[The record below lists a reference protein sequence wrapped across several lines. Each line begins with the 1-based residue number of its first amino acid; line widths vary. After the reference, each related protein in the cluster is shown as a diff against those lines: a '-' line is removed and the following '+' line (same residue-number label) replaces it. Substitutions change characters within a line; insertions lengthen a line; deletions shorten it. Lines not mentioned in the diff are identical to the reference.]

1 MNHAQRVSINEDS
14 VSRTLVGDLFMLV
27 SSWHKMWK
35 GRSRS
40 CMGVAR
46 TSAFIFVLAV
56 PLVLAGGDGAA
67 STRTEAAFASSST
80 LPFDDYMQITDWFS
94 TYASTVDRKKWSTFP
109 DLFTENAFIDYRE
122 SGGSH
127 GNVTKMKRWLET
139 VFQFF
144 SASQHLISNI
154 QVVKYIDHRNVEV
167 RAMFFNPMNVV
178 FLPYQ
183 PFFTCGGWYNH
194 KFVKM
199 GDGKWRSKY
208 LRVEIA
214 FNNSVWHTTCLV
226 VVLCAAIWYILSRFC
241 CCFASR
247 QIMSSK
253 EKTK

>member
-1 MNHAQRVSINEDS
+1 MMCKYRLQ
-14 VSRTLVGDLFMLV
+14 SRT
-27 SSWHKMWK
+27 
-35 GRSRS
+35 
-40 CMGVAR
+40 GV
-46 TSAFIFVLAV
+46 TYMFAFLFVLAV
-56 PLVLAGGDGAA
+56 PLALAGANGAA
-67 STRTEAAFASSST
+67 STRTEPVVASSSS

-247 QIMSSK
+247 QSMSSK